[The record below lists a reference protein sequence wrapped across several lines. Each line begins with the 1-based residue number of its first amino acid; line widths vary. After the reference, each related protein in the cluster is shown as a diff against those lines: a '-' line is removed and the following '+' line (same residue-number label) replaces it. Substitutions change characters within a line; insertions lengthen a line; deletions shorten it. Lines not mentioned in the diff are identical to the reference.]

1 MLWITFPQAYD
12 SLFPFGGFLSILL
25 FLESSDEVGDLSLA
39 SSKEEALIIPG
50 SKNTLFLF

>member
-12 SLFPFGGFLSILL
+12 RLFPFGGFLSILL